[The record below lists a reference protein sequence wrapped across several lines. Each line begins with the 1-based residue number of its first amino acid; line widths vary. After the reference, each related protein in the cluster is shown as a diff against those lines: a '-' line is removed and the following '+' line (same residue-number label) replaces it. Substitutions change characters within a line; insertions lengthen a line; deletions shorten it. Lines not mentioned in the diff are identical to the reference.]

1 MCTQTERESETP
13 SSGKKEG
20 KAKEEGKEGREG
32 KRGSGW
38 LGGILTRLSLR
49 APNQMI
55 LPDDK
60 NPTVS
65 AARPRPRIDVPTL
78 L

>member
-1 MCTQTERESETP
+1 MNNEEEPDTEPSK
-13 SSGKKEG
+13 SSGNKKQEG
-20 KAKEEGKEGREG
+20 KPKDEGGKEGSKASKG
-32 KRGSGW
+32 GGW
-38 LGGILTRLSLR
+38 LGGILTKLSLR
-49 APNQMI
+49 PPNQMI

-65 AARPRPRIDVPTL
+65 AVSPAPTL